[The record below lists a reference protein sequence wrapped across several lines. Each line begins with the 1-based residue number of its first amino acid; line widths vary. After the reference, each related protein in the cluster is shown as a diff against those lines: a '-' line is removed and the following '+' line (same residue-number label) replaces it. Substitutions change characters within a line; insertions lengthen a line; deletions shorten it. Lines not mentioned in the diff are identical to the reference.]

1 MYTFQFVLK
10 DDTNIRD
17 IDIIT
22 SIYQFS
28 KIKIPLNFNFK
39 RIWNCEVETDN
50 YNISEIMT
58 TLGENS
64 KDHDASSCNTKF
76 ITKCYFEVTVN
87 KIQSLD
93 NIFELTQF
101 LKLRFQSENFNLIL
115 EPELINSSET
125 IISN

>member
-28 KIKIPLNFNFK
+28 KLKIPLNFNFK
-39 RIWNCEVETDN
+39 RIWKCEAENDN
-50 YNISEIMT
+50 YVISEIMT
-58 TLGENS
+58 TLAENC
-64 KDHDASSCNTKF
+64 KDHHPSNTKLV
-76 ITKCYFEVTVN
+76 TRCYFEVTVN

-115 EPELINSSET
+115 EPEIINSSET
-125 IISN
+125 II